1 MRIACSA
8 VAKEDRLFIPAGNNV
23 IKTKLVI
30 LKSLHA
36 LFKWTW
42 IVAAVACVHYLYETL
57 ANEAPIRYL
66 LMSIV
71 VALIAKGLAT
81 TLVNSKD
88 ENEYVVQLMGY
99 GFSKDE
105 ASSAWDIK
113 SNGGSNL
120 LLHLQQADTI
130 VENAPQNDG
139 RRAPIADE

>member
-1 MRIACSA
+1 LL
-8 VAKEDRLFIPAGNNV
+8 DG
-23 IKTKLVI
+23 
-30 LKSLHA
+30 

-42 IVAAVACVHYLYETL
+42 
-57 ANEAPIRYL
+57 
-66 LMSIV
+66 IV

-105 ASSAWDIK
+105 ASSAWAIK

-120 LLHLQQADTI
+120 LLHLQQAATI
-130 VENAPQNDG
+130 AENAPQDDG